1 MNNDNPRVPDQHDQ
15 SVGPTT
21 PAPGPVPARQPRRRG
36 WWIAGGAVA
45 GVALLGVG
53 AVLGGLDDRDDVPV
67 VVQAG
72 SGLAASLDGR
82 TGSTG
87 SSTAGTGTA
96 GSGAVDWTARVD
108 LDDIELTGTELDS
121 ASAAAL
127 AAAGGEGVVISAERS
142 DDPTHAYELEV
153 GRADGTQMDVYL
165 DAAFGVVATESW
177 HRD

>member
-1 MNNDNPRVPDQHDQ
+1 MSNDSNPRVPDHHDQ
-15 SVGPTT
+15 PAGPAA
-21 PAPGPVPARQPRRRG
+21 PAPTSARAPGRRG

-53 AVLGGLDDRDDVPV
+53 AVIGGLADRDDVPV
-67 VVQAG
+67 LVQQS
-72 SGLAASLDGR
+72 SGLA
-82 TGSTG
+82 GSTG
-87 SSTAGTGTA
+87 SGTAGTTPGGTGASPA
-96 GSGAVDWTARVD
+96 GAGAVDWTARID
-108 LDDIELTGTELDS
+108 LDDIELAGTELDS

-165 DAAFGVVATESW
+165 DTAFGVVATESW
-177 HRD
+177 HLD